1 MSTTFGVQVGD
12 ELMPVARRNSIGAG
26 RVGITFT
33 NPLARLLPSDTQVV
47 LILKKTLLMDNTAQG
62 VETIGD
68 LFYLETHGTFQDIEK

>member
-12 ELMPVARRNSIGAG
+12 ELMPVARRNGIGAG

-47 LILKKTLLMDNTAQG
+47 PMDNTAQG
-62 VETIGD
+62 VEMVGD
-68 LFYLETHGTFQDIEK
+68 LLYLETHGMFQDIEK

>member
-12 ELMPVARRNSIGAG
+12 ELMPVARRNGIGAG

-47 LILKKTLLMDNTAQG
+47 PMDNTAQG
-62 VETIGD
+62 VEMIGD
-68 LFYLETHGTFQDIEK
+68 LLYLETHGMFQDIEK

>member
-12 ELMPVARRNSIGAG
+12 ELMPVARRNGIGEG

-47 LILKKTLLMDNTAQG
+47 PMDNTAQG
-62 VETIGD
+62 VETVGD
-68 LFYLETHGTFQDIEK
+68 LLYLETHGTFQDIEK

>member
-12 ELMPVARRNSIGAG
+12 ELMPAARRNGIGEG

-47 LILKKTLLMDNTAQG
+47 PMDNTAQG
-62 VETIGD
+62 VETVGD
-68 LFYLETHGTFQDIEK
+68 LLYLETHGMFQDIEK

>member
-12 ELMPVARRNSIGAG
+12 ELMPVARRNGIGTG

-47 LILKKTLLMDNTAQG
+47 PMDNTAQG
-62 VETIGD
+62 VEMVGD
-68 LFYLETHGTFQDIEK
+68 LLYLETHGMFQDIEK

>member
-12 ELMPVARRNSIGAG
+12 ELMPVARRNGIGEG

-47 LILKKTLLMDNTAQG
+47 PMDNTAQG
-62 VETIGD
+62 VETVGD
-68 LFYLETHGTFQDIEK
+68 LLYLETHGMFQDIEK

>member
-12 ELMPVARRNSIGAG
+12 ELMLVARRNSIGAG

-47 LILKKTLLMDNTAQG
+47 PMDNTAQG

-68 LFYLETHGTFQDIEK
+68 LLYLETHGTFKDRN

>member
-47 LILKKTLLMDNTAQG
+47 PMDNTAQG
-62 VETIGD
+62 VETVGD
-68 LFYLETHGTFQDIEK
+68 LLYLETHGTFQDIEK

>member
-12 ELMPVARRNSIGAG
+12 ELMPVARRNGIGAG

-47 LILKKTLLMDNTAQG
+47 PMDNTAQG
-62 VETIGD
+62 VETVGD
-68 LFYLETHGTFQDIEK
+68 LLYLETHGMFQDIEK

>member
-12 ELMPVARRNSIGAG
+12 ELMPVARRNGIGEG

-47 LILKKTLLMDNTAQG
+47 PMDNTAQG
-62 VETIGD
+62 VEMVGD
-68 LFYLETHGTFQDIEK
+68 LLYLETHGMFQDIEK